1 MQWTDFIIVLTLSY
15 LVGSIPFGLILV
27 KVATG
32 QDVRNVA
39 SGRTGGTN
47 VLRSGGLWLGLFTM
61 FLDIMKGVSTGW
73 LSEAIAPG
81 NDWIKVCAA
90 LVAIIGHNYSIYIIE
105 RGTNGRV
112 RLRGGAGGATS
123 FGGALSLWASSGYI
137 IFPLAVLTYIIIGY
151 ASVTTMAIP
160 ILATL
165 VFGYRAIIG
174 VSPWAYVFYG
184 IAAELIVLWALRP
197 NIKRLVE
204 GRERRVDFLGYL
216 KKKGKKKDITQTN
229 EDK

>member
-1 MQWTDFIIVLTLSY
+1 MQWSDIIIVLTLAY
-15 LVGSIPFGLILV
+15 LVGAIPFGLILV

-32 QDVRNVA
+32 KDVRNVA

-73 LSEAIAPG
+73 LSEMFVPG
-81 NDWIKVCAA
+81 NDWIRVLAA
-90 LVAIIGHNYSIYIIE
+90 LAAILGHNYSIYIIE
-105 RGTNGRV
+105 RGTSGRV

-123 FGGALSLWASSGYI
+123 FGGAIALWAMSGYI
-137 IFPLAVLTYIIIGY
+137 IFPLALLTYIIVGY

-160 ILATL
+160 LIAIV
-165 VFGYRAIIG
+165 VFGYRAVIG

-184 IAAELIVLWALRP
+184 VAAELIVLWALRP
-197 NIKRLVE
+197 NIKRLLE
-204 GRERRVDFLGYL
+204 GNERRVDFLGYI
-216 KKKGKKKDITQTN
+216 KKRRNKK
-229 EDK
+229 E

>member
-1 MQWTDFIIVLTLSY
+1 MQWTDIFILLTLAY

-47 VLRSGGLWLGLFTM
+47 VLRSGGLWLGLLTM
-61 FLDIMKGVSTGW
+61 FLDIMKGMSTGW
-73 LSEAIAPG
+73 LSEIFVPG
-81 NDWIKVCAA
+81 NVWVKVLAA

-112 RLRGGAGGATS
+112 RLRGGAGGAPS
-123 FGGALSLWASSGYI
+123 FGGAIALWPMSGYI
-137 IFPLAVLTYIIIGY
+137 IFPLAVLSYILIGY

-160 ILATL
+160 LLAML
-165 VFGYRAIIG
+165 VFGYRAVVG
-174 VSPWAYVFYG
+174 VSPWAYFFYG
-184 IAAELIVLWALRP
+184 VAAELIVLWALRP
-197 NIKRLVE
+197 NIKRLLE
-204 GRERRVDFLGYL
+204 GNERRVDFLGYL
-216 KKKGKKKDITQTN
+216 KKRRQK
-229 EDK
+229 EE

>member
-1 MQWTDFIIVLTLSY
+1 MQWTDIIIVLTLSY

-47 VLRSGGLWLGLFTM
+47 ALRSGGLWLGLFTM
-61 FLDIMKGVSTGW
+61 LMDIIKGVSTGW
-73 LSEAIAPG
+73 LSELIAPG
-81 NDWIKVCAA
+81 NDWIKVFAA

-105 RGTNGRV
+105 RGTNGRI

-123 FGGALSLWASSGYI
+123 FGGAIALWASSGFI

-160 ILATL
+160 ILAIL
-165 VFGYRAIIG
+165 VFGYRAFLGI
-174 VSPWAYVFYG
+174 SPWAYVFYG
-184 IAAELIVLWALRP
+184 VAAELIVLWALRP
-197 NIKRLVE
+197 NIKRLLE
-204 GRERRVDFLGYL
+204 GNERRVDFLGYL
-216 KKKGKKKDITQTN
+216 KKKSKKEEKHRSN
-229 EDK
+229 EAE